1 MRHVWARVPGTRARH
16 PLEAPKPAL
25 VLHWRQHAG
34 QWEALIVYVDDHDDQ
49 EPITL
54 QAWVPATA
62 LRPVRSDPNLLWGL
76 R

>member
-1 MRHVWARVPGTRARH
+1 M
-16 PLEAPKPAL
+16 
-25 VLHWRQHAG
+25 
-34 QWEALIVYVDDHDDQ
+34 YVDDHDDQ